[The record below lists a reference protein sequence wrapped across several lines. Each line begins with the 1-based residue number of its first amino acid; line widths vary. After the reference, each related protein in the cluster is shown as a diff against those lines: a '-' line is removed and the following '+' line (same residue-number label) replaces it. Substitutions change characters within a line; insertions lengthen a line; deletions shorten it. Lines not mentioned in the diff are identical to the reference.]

1 MAGPMPGLLTLME
14 ELYGRINKERLF
26 GGGVRGAA
34 TRGLLGAD
42 APPDATPAE
51 MEAYRNIANASMAL
65 AAGPVAATR
74 AMRGAKTLKNAPQAQ
89 AMETARQ
96 NAVRMLGLPE
106 SNTAMDRAKAMGFV
120 DAYHGT
126 ANDIKQLD
134 PSMYGSATGAQSAKK
149 AFFATS
155 DPVTARTYAEYAAT
169 DAKVKKLLDQA
180 QVAEKKGNWDKYDD
194 LIRQA
199 EQLESD
205 FAAQR
210 LQGQTIMPLMIR
222 ANRGVSGTEMNAGG
236 QEFAALEGGINRFL
250 NQAIRENKDLAV
262 IKNLSD
268 AVGRVDVPA
277 THYAVLNPKIARS
290 RFAAFDPARIDEKDL
305 LASLAAMGITLPLT
319 MGLLSEQTD

>member
-1 MAGPMPGLLTLME
+1 MAGSMPGLLTLME

-42 APPDATPAE
+42 APEDATPAE

-74 AMRGAKTLKNAPQAQ
+74 AVKGAKTLKDAPRAE

-96 NAVRMLGLPE
+96 NAVKMLGLPE

-120 DAYHGT
+120 HDELFHGT
-126 ANDIKQLD
+126 VNDFPAFKVSDRSSVYATDSPAIADIYAN
-134 PSMYGSATGAQSAKK
+134 ATG
-149 AFFATS
+149 
-155 DPVTARTYAEYAAT
+155 RH
-169 DAKVKKLLDQA
+169 
-180 QVAEKKGNWDKYDD
+180 KGLREVN
-194 LIRQA
+194 A
-199 EQLESD
+199 
-205 FAAQR
+205 
-210 LQGQTIMPLMIR
+210 GPNVMPLMY
-222 ANRGVSGTEMNAGG
+222 RGKLLEVSDQGKTGGGWLGDNLAAALGTEPRRNLVKEVPSKGYSGIKVKDMDDLGG
-236 QEFAALEGGINRFL
+236 RQSQYIFP
-250 NQAIRENKDLAV
+250 D
-262 IKNLSD
+262 
-268 AVGRVDVPA
+268 P
-277 THYAVLNPKIARS
+277 AVLRS